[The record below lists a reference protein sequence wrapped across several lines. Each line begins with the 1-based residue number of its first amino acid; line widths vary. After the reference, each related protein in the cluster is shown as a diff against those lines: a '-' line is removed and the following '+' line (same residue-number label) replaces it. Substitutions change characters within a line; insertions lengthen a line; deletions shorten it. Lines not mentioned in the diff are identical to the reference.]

1 MLSYIPAICADI
13 TNKYHDDWLVDIMLI
28 IYYVIKG
35 HAAKD
40 LFQVWLD
47 NRILTKEEFQK
58 VTDNNN
64 NNNSASG
71 SANNGNNIATTT
83 IANASGPSAANPNT
97 TTNKYISAAAT
108 RAVFPSVQK
117 KGLLSKLL
125 ENEKTGS
132 LRINGGKDIRKRNN
146 RFGGIYHIKE
156 TMKPLTDDDDD
167 DDNNQQKDLDF
178 ITSSSYNNN
187 NNNNNNNTATA
198 VTNTTTTATTTAVDV
213 NTSTESISPIASTD
227 NKRPPLGTTTTT
239 TTNTSSAGPAPL
251 TKRIVYS
258 YDNNPNAMRFP
269 TAAAKRSKKNLL
281 FAKVSYRLYVI

>member
-13 TNKYHDDWLVDIMLI
+13 TSKYHDDWLVDIMLI

-35 HAAKD
+35 HSAKD

-47 NRILTKEEFQK
+47 NRILTKEEFQQ
-58 VTDNNN
+58 VTSNNN
-64 NNNSASG
+64 TTNN
-71 SANNGNNIATTT
+71 TTT
-83 IANASGPSAANPNT
+83 SGKFPPPQQQQSGPPNT
-97 TTNKYISAAAT
+97 TRTAPNAT
-108 RAVFPSVQK
+108 SNARAHPSLAPPVQK

-125 ENEKTGS
+125 ENEKSGS

-156 TMKPLTDDDDD
+156 TVKPLDDDDD
-167 DDNNQQKDLDF
+167 DDDDPSNQPKELDF
-178 ITSSSYNNN
+178 LTNKTS
-187 NNNNNNNTATA
+187 
-198 VTNTTTTATTTAVDV
+198 TTTTASAITTETNTNQDA
-213 NTSTESISPIASTD
+213 NTSTESASPVATTD
-227 NKRPPLGTTTTT
+227 SKRPPLGTTAA
-239 TTNTSSAGPAPL
+239 NRSTSGPAPL

-281 FAKVSYRLYVI
+281 FAKVI